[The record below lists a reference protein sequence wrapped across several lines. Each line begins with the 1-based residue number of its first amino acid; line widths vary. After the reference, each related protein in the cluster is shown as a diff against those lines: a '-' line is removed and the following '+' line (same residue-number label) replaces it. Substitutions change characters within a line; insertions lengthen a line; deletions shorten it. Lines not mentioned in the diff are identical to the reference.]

1 MDPNHPS
8 EGAQKSQSM
17 YHAMGYSSILVM
29 QAGMTFD
36 LKDMDAAMTSL
47 RESLQTC
54 QRFRKRTGIVETLAN
69 LWYRQPGDN
78 LTEEEM
84 HAELCYAE
92 VLLQKAALTFLDESI
107 IGFIKGGMR
116 IRNSYQIYKD
126 CQAMASV
133 TNEVDKLKNT
143 YVHFRG
149 GVSMGIG
156 SFNLMLSLLPSRV
169 LRLMEFLGFSGDRE
183 LGLSELREGAA
194 NNSLRSILSV
204 LTLLMFHL
212 YISVILGTG
221 EGNLTEAEALLEPYI
236 KKFPNGALILFYIAR
251 IALLKGNFTFAQEKF
266 LACIEAQEEWRQI
279 HHLCYWELMWAYS
292 FEQNWREAY
301 RYADR
306 LCKESKWSQAVYV
319 FQKAAILSML
329 PEEEVTQ
336 LGENVV
342 ELFRKVDGLRL
353 RIAGKSIPTEKFAA
367 KKAQRYSSSNPVKL
381 VVPALEMMYVWN
393 GFTIVGKR
401 PELTESILT
410 TLEKAEEQLK
420 DDPNPSEYHLDDQCV
435 VQLLK
440 GLCLRQLGR
449 LVQAELCFNQVISRM
464 NYKDYN
470 MESRLHFRIH
480 AALNTMG
487 SFSAKLPPSPLLDA
501 LTKNGSSAGNG
512 AYRRRPADSSE
523 SSGAQTERESRE
535 SGEAD
540 SSKGFTKEQ
549 VEGVQR
555 IKRCKDYYEVLGVNK
570 EANEDELKKAYRK
583 LALKFHPDKNRAP
596 GATEAFKKIGNAYA
610 VLSNADKRRQYDLTG
625 GEEPS
630 SPGHTHGGGFDFHRG
645 FEADI
650 TPEDLFNMFFGG
662 GFPSCKSTGQ
672 TIKRQTE
679 NLRVDYYVTRDFKS
693 EYKGSALQQI
703 EKNVEDDYVSNVRNN
718 CWKERQTKTDLLYA
732 AKFDIG
738 IPSMT
743 KCCNQH
749 DRCYDTCGREKHDCD
764 EEFQDCLETV
774 CRNVQKTL
782 GLAYSVQACESA
794 VTLLFD
800 AVMHLGCKPYLD
812 SQRDSCVCQYELK
825 REL

>member
-1 MDPNHPS
+1 
-8 EGAQKSQSM
+8 M

-36 LKDMDAAMTSL
+36 PKDMDAAMTSL
-47 RESLQTC
+47 RESLLTC
-54 QRFRKRTGIVETLAN
+54 QRFRKKTGIVETLSN
-69 LWYRQPGDN
+69 LWYRQPADR

-116 IRNSYQIYKD
+116 IRSSYQIYKE
-126 CQAMASV
+126 CQAMINV
-133 TNEVDKLKNT
+133 TNEVDTLRST
-143 YVHFRG
+143 HIHFRG
-149 GVSMGIG
+149 GVNMGIG

-169 LRLMEFLGFSGDRE
+169 LRLMEFLGFSGDQE

-194 NNSLRSILSV
+194 SDSLRSILST

-221 EGNLTEAEALLEPYI
+221 EGNLTESEALLAPYI
-236 KKFPNGALILFYIAR
+236 EKFPNGALILFYIAR

-266 LACIEAQEEWRQI
+266 LACIDAQEEWRQI

-329 PEEEVTQ
+329 SEEEVKQ

-342 ELFRKVDGLRL
+342 ELFRQVDGLRL
-353 RIAGKSIPTEKFAA
+353 KIAGKSIPTEKFAA

-401 PELTESILT
+401 PELTESILS

-440 GLCLRQLGR
+440 GLCLRHLGR
-449 LVQAELCFNQVISRM
+449 LVQAELCFNQVISSE
-464 NYKDYN
+464 NYIKYDDYLVPYTMYELGLLHKQKGNIEKAIAVIEDAKTNFKDYS

-487 SFSAKLPPSPLLDA
+487 SFAAKLPPSR
-501 LTKNGSSAGNG
+501 T
-512 AYRRRPADSSE
+512 PA
-523 SSGAQTERESRE
+523 
-535 SGEAD
+535 
-540 SSKGFTKEQ
+540 
-549 VEGVQR
+549 
-555 IKRCKDYYEVLGVNK
+555 
-570 EANEDELKKAYRK
+570 
-583 LALKFHPDKNRAP
+583 
-596 GATEAFKKIGNAYA
+596 
-610 VLSNADKRRQYDLTG
+610 
-625 GEEPS
+625 
-630 SPGHTHGGGFDFHRG
+630 
-645 FEADI
+645 
-650 TPEDLFNMFFGG
+650 
-662 GFPSCKSTGQ
+662 
-672 TIKRQTE
+672 
-679 NLRVDYYVTRDFKS
+679 
-693 EYKGSALQQI
+693 
-703 EKNVEDDYVSNVRNN
+703 
-718 CWKERQTKTDLLYA
+718 
-732 AKFDIG
+732 
-738 IPSMT
+738 
-743 KCCNQH
+743 
-749 DRCYDTCGREKHDCD
+749 
-764 EEFQDCLETV
+764 
-774 CRNVQKTL
+774 
-782 GLAYSVQACESA
+782 
-794 VTLLFD
+794 
-800 AVMHLGCKPYLD
+800 
-812 SQRDSCVCQYELK
+812 
-825 REL
+825 